1 MFDFN
6 DGTPIFL
13 YIEDEGFLGMTTLA
27 AYIDVV
33 GGEDGMMDDPE
44 EIRRAVREH
53 GRFLGGGGAQPRYAI
68 TLSADAGSP
77 FRGAASMRRFY
88 VARYAYVYEDGRE
101 VEKLVVETFDEAEL
115 IVVLRGLNEHRLE
128 HTRVLIYEVESEA
141 ELPFADAV
149 KERWAVDWLAGERR
163 EATVEV

>member
-44 EIRRAVREH
+44 EIRGAVREH
-53 GRFLGGGGAQPRYAI
+53 GRFLGGGGAQPFYAI
-68 TLSADAGSP
+68 TLDPVDDFP
-77 FRGAASMRRFY
+77 FPPDEGDVHARRM
-88 VARYAYVYEDGRE
+88 
-101 VEKLVVETFDEAEL
+101 
-115 IVVLRGLNEHRLE
+115 
-128 HTRVLIYEVESEA
+128 
-141 ELPFADAV
+141 
-149 KERWAVDWLAGERR
+149 WA
-163 EATVEV
+163 